1 MEMANLLKTPYFEFM
16 IGSAAQ
22 HFTNLVVMAEMI
34 EPAIKVGTVN
44 SEVIMESELGNGSQ
58 IRNLVRSN
66 LTISSA
72 F

>member
-1 MEMANLLKTPYFEFM
+1 MKMASLLKTPYFEFM
-16 IGSAAQ
+16 IGSVAQ
-22 HFTNLVVMAEMI
+22 HFTNLVVMVEMI

-58 IRNLVRSN
+58 IRNLVGSD